1 MVNIDIN
8 ENEIL
13 TSYPDILDIL
23 LMDHSSNK
31 NIIWATKHYWRHGK
45 GYRETEQ
52 IKKELITGHSDSII
66 KPRIKKTQTDQ
77 KKRSKENAE
86 VFTPSWVCNKQNN
99 IIDNEWFGYP
109 NAFNEETNTSW
120 GSKEKVEFINKEWRD
135 YVDLERMEITCG
147 EAPYLVSRYDAVT
160 GNYIEPMN
168 RIGLLDR
175 KLIVIC
181 QNACSNEEWCMEA
194 EKAFKRIYGYDY
206 QGDNVILARENLL
219 FTFIDFYNY
228 YFKKNPEYDFIEKIA
243 KIISWNIWQMDGLK
257 YVIPQSC
264 HKEEVIQISLFPEME
279 EEPDFCRGCKNGNIL
294 EHNGIYCKIKDWRAN
309 KVIRFVD
316 LLK

>member
-23 LMDHSSNK
+23 LMDRSSNK

-45 GYRETEQ
+45 GYRENEQ
-52 IKKELITGHSDSII
+52 IKKELITGHSYSII

-109 NAFNEETNTSW
+109 NAFNDETSTSW
-120 GSKEKVEFINKEWRD
+120 VSKEKVEFINKEWRD

-160 GNYIEPMN
+160 GIYIEPMS

-181 QNACSNEEWCMEA
+181 QNACSNEEWCMEVERA
-194 EKAFKRIYGYDY
+194 YKRIYGYDY

-219 FTFIDFYNY
+219 FTFIDFYIY
-228 YFKKNPEYDFIEKIA
+228 YFKKIPEYNFIEKIA

-264 HKEEVIQISLFPEME
+264 HKEEVIQISLFPDMQD
-279 EEPDFCRGCKNGNIL
+279 EPDFCKGCRNGDFF